1 MDPLRRDDVEA
12 MRTAS
17 PEEKARQAF
26 GLFRSGLRLKR
37 AALRVRHPEA
47 TGAEIDE
54 MVRAWLASGE

>member
-1 MDPLRRDDVEA
+1 

-54 MVRAWLASGE
+54 MVCAWLASGE